1 MLNID
6 IGGGTTKLALAH
18 GGKLLYSA
26 AFAVGGRLVATD
38 PKGALT
44 RIEGPA
50 LQIAE
55 AAGLSLNLGSV
66 LNADDRARLVD
77 KMTDVIFEILREGPQ
92 SALAQAL
99 MLTEPLARTIEP
111 ELITFSGGVSEYI
124 FKRETEPHGDMGQYL
139 AQSLVQA
146 LGQDR
151 LPWPVIDPGQGIRA
165 TVIGAAQ
172 FSVQVSGNTILVSNS
187 STLPIRNVP
196 VAHIDQDLSG
206 DFNAATVTQAVTHAL
221 SRMDVE
227 DGQEIVALAFKWAGD
242 PLHSRL
248 FALAK
253 GLCDGL
259 PKTIANRRA
268 LVMVMEGDIAHAL
281 GQILRNE
288 LNVSGS
294 IVSIDGVQLQE
305 FDYIDIGEVMAPS
318 NVVPLIIKSLLFS
331 TPD

>member
-1 MLNID
+1 M
-6 IGGGTTKLALAH
+6 
-18 GGKLLYSA
+18 
-26 AFAVGGRLVATD
+26 
-38 PKGALT
+38 
-44 RIEGPA
+44 
-50 LQIAE
+50 
-55 AAGLSLNLGSV
+55 
-66 LNADDRARLVD
+66 
-77 KMTDVIFEILREGPQ
+77 
-92 SALAQAL
+92 
-99 MLTEPLARTIEP
+99 
-111 ELITFSGGVSEYI
+111 
-124 FKRETEPHGDMGQYL
+124 
-139 AQSLVQA
+139 
-146 LGQDR
+146 
-151 LPWPVIDPGQGIRA
+151 
-165 TVIGAAQ
+165 
-172 FSVQVSGNTILVSNS
+172 VQVSGNTILVSNS

-259 PKTIANRRA
+259 PKTIAAGNA
-268 LVMVMEGDIAHAL
+268 LIMVMEGDIAHAL

-318 NVVPLIIKSLLFS
+318 NVVPLIIKSLIFS